1 MPFFR
6 RKDKLGRP
14 DKPRILLW
22 TTIFGGWYSDLSPWG
37 TAELPS
43 GRCYISND
51 RRTLAVSDAVVFY
64 ACDMNGSDLPARRA
78 PGQKWVFW
86 TMEAPTGCHMYRL
99 VPFKSSMNWTMTYR
113 RDSDIVHA
121 YAKVERKKNPTTF
134 SSARLKM
141 VWKGK
146 KRLAIWPVGHCNT
159 SSKREDFVR
168 ELRRHM
174 PVDVIGKCGRSS
186 CSPRSHSCYQQFER
200 EYFFHLS
207 FENSICKDYV
217 TEKLYATQR
226 YDIVPVTFGAKK
238 KRLAP
243 PGSYIDALKFSSPKF
258 LADYLKKV
266 ARNFKLYRRY
276 FTWRRKYNVVPWSS
290 YSYHKLCSRLYS
302 ASFVEKSVYT
312 DLVKWWKNGSN
323 CRVWNRSTMQLSPYA
338 YPMTAINYTGTEDP
352 KTG

>member
-1 MPFFR
+1 
-6 RKDKLGRP
+6 
-14 DKPRILLW
+14 
-22 TTIFGGWYSDLSPWG
+22 
-37 TAELPS
+37 
-43 GRCYISND
+43 
-51 RRTLAVSDAVVFY
+51 
-64 ACDMNGSDLPARRA
+64 
-78 PGQKWVFW
+78 
-86 TMEAPTGCHMYRL
+86 
-99 VPFKSSMNWTMTYR
+99 MTYR

-323 CRVWNRSTMQLSPYA
+323 CRVWNRSTMQLSPYT